1 MSLSKREEL
10 VSELTSF
17 YEFLVGL
24 HLPTDALKRPPP
36 GGWPSINQEQLGYL
50 NKDDDVID
58 VLKHIPYIRQDEDLE
73 PYQIYEHCVCNDF
86 TGVFFEQYSKDYKD
100 VDITEPF
107 QEEIDSC
114 IVTLARPESRD
125 GWFIF
130 YHTAQHTIE
139 MVDYQVGKR
148 SRDYEVKEFFEMMK
162 DEFRK
167 LRIIPVHPSDVQ
179 IGTKDDEA
187 EQLRD
192 VFWRHGWPSER
203 FEKDDCLTEVK
214 ELADR
219 QLGA

>member
-17 YEFLVGL
+17 HEFLVGL
-24 HLPTDALKRPPP
+24 HLPPDALKRPPP
-36 GGWPSINQEQLGYL
+36 GGWPSINQQQLRYL

-73 PYQIYEHCVCNDF
+73 PYQIYEHCVCNDL
-86 TGVFFEQYSKDYKD
+86 TGVFFEQYSKEDRD
-100 VDITEPF
+100 AHITEPIG
-107 QEEIDSC
+107 EEIDSS
-114 IVTLARPESRD
+114 IVTLARADSRD

-148 SRDYEVKEFFEMMK
+148 TRDYSVKDFFEMLR

-167 LRIIPVHPSDVQ
+167 LKIISVRPSDVQ
-179 IGTKDDEA
+179 IGSDDDESA
-187 EQLRD
+187 QLRD
-192 VFWRHGWPSER
+192 VFWRHGRPSER
-203 FEKDDCLTEVK
+203 FQKEKCLTEAK

-219 QLGA
+219 QLDA